1 MPSDGFLKAMNGVH
15 KGLLRLS
22 GGRLGWTAA
31 DMPVLELTTTG
42 RRSGQPRPVMLMSPH
57 RDRDRT
63 AIVPSR
69 GG

>member
-31 DMPVLELTTTG
+31 DMPVLELTPPAGG
-42 RRSGQPRPVMLMSPH
+42 RASP
-57 RDRDRT
+57 DR
-63 AIVPSR
+63 
-69 GG
+69 